1 MFRLLLGLV
10 KGAVIGGGVGYG
22 AWTLGLD
29 GGWNWIVY
37 GLVGFLVGFLV
48 GRPFWSHILDKSST
62 IWTPVMKGIFG
73 FGIGCGLY
81 ALATKVLAMPTVT
94 LLGQTDVVTD
104 FGFLFGG
111 AVGGLFGAWVEVDDA
126 PSRDAKDAPKSAE
139 KPVAK
144 K

>member
-1 MFRLLLGLV
+1 MFRLVLGLL

-22 AWTLGLD
+22 AWYLGLD

-48 GRPFWSHILDKSST
+48 GRPFWSHIMDKSST

-81 ALATKVLAMPTVT
+81 ALATKVISPPTVT
-94 LLGQTDVVTD
+94 LMGQTDVVTN

-126 PSRDAKDAPKSAE
+126 PAKGDDADKKPAP
-139 KPVAK
+139 PAK